1 MTFKG
6 ARVTSKDHQ
15 VVGMTFKGAR
25 VTSKDHQVVGMT
37 FKGARLS
44 FKDLPGSR
52 YDLQRP
58 PREPE

>member
-25 VTSKDHQVVGMT
+25 KTSKDH
-37 FKGARLS
+37 
-44 FKDLPGSR
+44 PGNR
-52 YDLQRP
+52 YDLQGRP
-58 PREPE
+58 DDL